1 VTIDGTGM
9 LGRRIASVFAAGGA
23 EVRIFDLAA
32 ERRTAAR
39 DYAAAHAE
47 QVKHTL
53 DLDSQGSRLATAA

>member
-1 VTIDGTGM
+1 VTIDGAGT
-9 LGRRIASVFAAGGA
+9 LGRRIASVFAAGGTD
-23 EVRIFDLAA
+23 VRIFDLAA

-53 DLDSQGSRLATAA
+53 DIDSQGTGNGGQR